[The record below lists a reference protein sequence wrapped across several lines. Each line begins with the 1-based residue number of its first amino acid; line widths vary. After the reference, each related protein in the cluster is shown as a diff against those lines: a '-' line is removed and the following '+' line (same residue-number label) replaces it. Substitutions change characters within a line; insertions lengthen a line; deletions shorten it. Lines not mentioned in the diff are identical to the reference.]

1 MSIQAIEKKFSATTA
16 PGTKATQVRLNIVK
30 PGAGELLEACRKS
43 LMTRIATQFGPAIEA
58 VENEFS
64 ALSGKSIA
72 IDIRDSWLKA
82 GTEMREN
89 RGNFE
94 TTFQESF
101 TAQFANIIAGDAG
114 RVDTTA
120 THGQS
125 PALALVED
133 HELERNLAIH
143 DVASLLSDAIGIEL
157 PLISE
162 RTGYLLCEPAIQD
175 DANPFAPRIIAN
187 ALITSCD
194 QLGISEP
201 VKLHLLRSVARN
213 FSGHMRAAY
222 GEMNRH
228 LISQGVLP
236 DLESSHRAYRK
247 AVANA
252 GRESPQANRAQPA
265 SSATKTTAP
274 KGDNANPTADII
286 ATLRQLLAGGQ
297 VFDAALSAGN
307 AAPAAHGVT
316 TGSFA
321 PAPPAILRDSN
332 LGPLTAEMQR
342 IAERRPLV
350 TETGLVAML
359 SQIQLRLDSMGSG
372 ERTSTVYADN
382 HSEEVPPTNL
392 NLLHGIKTP
401 DMLERAAPIDVM
413 TIDIV
418 AMLFDYIFDDEAIPD
433 AIKGLIARL
442 QIPVLKV
449 ALLDRSFFSMKLHPA
464 RRLLDA
470 LANAAICFAG
480 IAHRE
485 DPLYRMIATVVNRVH
500 AEFETDIQIFAE
512 SLAEFEKF
520 MAERELANAEFIEQ
534 SARIVSERESR
545 EMARLIALDETDK
558 RSANVE
564 LPVPVVALL
573 KGPWARVLERIYLR
587 EGGRLGG
594 FAQAL
599 ETIDNLIWSVT
610 PKANAD
616 ERKRLVL
623 MLPGLLKGL
632 QYGMAIAAVDPD
644 DRKQFFATLVDC
656 HAAAIKAG
664 LRGER
669 VVSLLA
675 RTPTNSGAAPFFEKL
690 IAEEN
695 RRETLRKNAAR
706 TGIVRIQ
713 FSDHGVEIEELDGR
727 GQRTYPAE
735 ADRTDAAK
743 MPQLHITRSDDID
756 ATANTA
762 KWLPKLRRGVWVE
775 FAQND
780 NKFTRAK
787 LAWISPLKGMYL
799 FTSPGV
805 SEALSVAPE
814 ALLDQLRRGAARVI
828 DESSMMDRAVDK
840 LVNSLSHETRA

>member
-1 MSIQAIEKKFSATTA
+1 MSTRSIEKKVSVKTV
-16 PGTKATQVRLNIVK
+16 PGIKPAQVRLNIVK
-30 PGAGELLEACRKS
+30 PGAGELLEACRKA
-43 LMTRIATQFGPAIEA
+43 LMARISAQFGPAFDA
-58 VENEFS
+58 VEIEFL
-64 ALSGKSIA
+64 ALSEKTTA
-72 IDIRDSWLKA
+72 ADIRDFWLKA
-82 GTEMREN
+82 GIEMREN
-89 RGNFE
+89 RSTFE
-94 TTFQESF
+94 ATFQKNF
-101 TAQFANIIAGDAG
+101 TAQFGNIIAGDAG
-114 RVDTTA
+114 RTDATA
-120 THGQS
+120 INGQS
-125 PALALVED
+125 QALALVED
-133 HELERNLAIH
+133 HELERNLAIG
-143 DVASLLSDAIGIEL
+143 DVAGLISEAIGTEL
-157 PLISE
+157 PMISE
-162 RTGYLLCEPAIQD
+162 RTGYLLCEPTIRD
-175 DANPFAPRIIAN
+175 DANPFSPRIIAN
-187 ALITSCD
+187 SLVTACD
-194 QLGISEP
+194 QLKVREP
-201 VKLHLLRSVARN
+201 VKLHLLRSIALN
-213 FSGHMRAAY
+213 FSAHLRAAY
-222 GEMNRH
+222 CEMNRH
-228 LISQGVLP
+228 LILHGVLP
-236 DLESSHRAYRK
+236 DIASSPPAYRK
-247 AVANA
+247 TVANP
-252 GRESPQANRAQPA
+252 GREPQQANPA
-265 SSATKTTAP
+265 SPATNKTPAN
-274 KGDNANPTADII
+274 GGNANTMADII

-321 PAPPAILRDSN
+321 PAPPTIPRDSN
-332 LGPLTAEMQR
+332 LGPLTAEMRR
-342 IAERRPLV
+342 IAERKPLA
-350 TETGLVAML
+350 TDAGLVAML
-359 SQIQLRLDSMGSG
+359 SQMQLRLDSMGSG
-372 ERTSTVYADN
+372 QSTLTAHADN

-392 NLLHGIKTP
+392 NLLHAIKTP
-401 DMLERAAPIDVM
+401 DMLARAAPIDIM

-418 AMLFDYIFDDEAIPD
+418 AMLFDYIFDDDAIPD

-442 QIPVLKV
+442 QIPALKV
-449 ALLDRSFFSMKLHPA
+449 ALLDRSFFSMKMHPA

-480 IAHRE
+480 TAHRE

-520 MAERELANAEFIEQ
+520 MAERELVNAEFIEQ

-564 LPVPVVALL
+564 LPAPVVALL

-632 QYGMAIAAVDPD
+632 QYGMAIAAIDPD
-644 DRKQFFATLVDC
+644 DRKRFFATLIDC
-656 HAAAIKAG
+656 HAAAVKAG
-664 LRGER
+664 LGGER
-669 VVSLLA
+669 VVSSMA
-675 RTPTNSGAAPFFEKL
+675 RTPASSGATPLFEKL

-695 RRETLRKNAAR
+695 QRETLRKNAAR

-713 FSDHGVEIEELDGR
+713 FSDHGVEIEEIDGR

-735 ADRTDAAK
+735 ANRTDAAK
-743 MPQLHITRSDDID
+743 LPHLRVTRSDNIN
-756 ATANTA
+756 ATTNTA
-762 KWLPKLRRGVWVE
+762 KSLPKLKRGVWVE
-775 FAQND
+775 FTQND

-799 FTSPGV
+799 FTSPGA

-814 ALLDQLRRGAARVI
+814 ALQDQLRRGAARVI

-840 LVNSLSHETRA
+840 LVNSLSHEART